1 MLKWGGV
8 GFCVE
13 SLRSVGRINQLKDLS
28 QLLDTASKVL
38 PLIVSV
44 SGKVGSDRP
53 IKCETS
59 GLECVILKETTEK
72 HILKRVRVCSKLVPF
87 WKEELN
93 EIKSVIKEVPWYLDD
108 GTGQVFVVAAQ
119 RASYWKSTVGRGRCY
134 RPKSLPITGTL
145 DDFWKDMDLVVKT
158 TEPVLLAATPLTVIG
173 EAIKDETGTT
183 RVRQPEAGPF
193 YVSRMN
199 IDELTANVKGWAL

>member
-1 MLKWGGV
+1 MSEMLKWGGV
-8 GFCVE
+8 GGAE

-72 HILKRVRVCSKLVPF
+72 HILKRVRVCSKLVLF

-134 RPKSLPITGTL
+134 RPRSLPITGTL

-158 TEPVLLAATPLTVIG
+158 PLTVIG

-183 RVRQPEAGPF
+183 RVGQPEAGPF

-199 IDELTANVKGWAL
+199 INELTANLKGWAW